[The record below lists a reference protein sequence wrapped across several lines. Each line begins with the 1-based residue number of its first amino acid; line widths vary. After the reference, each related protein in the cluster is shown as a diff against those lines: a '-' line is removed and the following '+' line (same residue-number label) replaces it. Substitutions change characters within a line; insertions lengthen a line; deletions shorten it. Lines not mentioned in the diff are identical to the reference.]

1 MYFKQ
6 FYLGCLAHASYLIG
20 DGGEAV
26 VVDPRR
32 DVDEYIAE
40 AESQGPTIR
49 WILETHLHADF
60 VSGHRELAERTGA
73 TIVFGEKARAEFPH
87 RAVRDGE
94 EIRVGSLV
102 LRVLATPGHTP
113 ESISVLVLDPEP
125 RLVLTGDTLFI
136 GDVGRP
142 DLAASP
148 RGLTAAD
155 MAGQLYDSL
164 HGKLLA
170 LPDSVAVYP
179 AHGAGSLCGR
189 NISSETSS
197 TIGVQRRTNYALR
210 PMPKEAFVKLMT
222 EDLPEAPAY
231 FPRDV
236 EINRSGAPSLPERRA
251 PAALSHAD
259 VERLTGTGAVLVDVR
274 PPAAFGA
281 GHPEGAVNVGLGGQF
296 ASWSGALLP
305 PDKPLVLV
313 TEDESGA
320 EEAVTRLARVGLE
333 NVAGFLDGGVA
344 AWDAA
349 GLPLGR
355 MGQIDVAELKARLD
369 EDPGLRVYD
378 VRRTREYAAGHVPS
392 AVSVPLDELAREID
406 ERAPQGPVAIIC
418 ASGYRSSIAGSL
430 LLRRKG
436 VEPINVV
443 GGTNAWV
450 AAGYPTEEEKR
461 FS

>member
-1 MYFKQ
+1 MFFRQ
-6 FYLGCLAHASYLIG
+6 FYLGCLAQASYLIG
-20 DGGEAV
+20 DGGEAA

-40 AESQGPTIR
+40 ARAQGLTIR

-60 VSGHRELAERTGA
+60 VSGHRELAERTGG
-73 TIVFGEKARAEFPH
+73 TIVFGKRARAAFEH
-87 RAVRDGE
+87 RAVCDGE
-94 EIRVGSLV
+94 EIRLGSLV
-102 LRVLATPGHTP
+102 LRFLATPGHTP
-113 ESISVLVLDPEP
+113 ESISILVLDPEP

-148 RGLTAAD
+148 QGVTAAS
-155 MAGQLYDSL
+155 MAAQLYDSL

-170 LPDSVAVYP
+170 LPDSVAVFP

-197 TIGVQRRTNYALR
+197 TIGVQRRTNYALH
-210 PMPKEAFVKLMT
+210 PMPKEDFVRMMT
-222 EDLPEAPAY
+222 ADLPEAPAY

-236 EINRSGAPSLPERRA
+236 EINRAGASPLPEQRASTALSPADVARLAGSGA
-251 PAALSHAD
+251 
-259 VERLTGTGAVLVDVR
+259 VIVDVR
-274 PPAAFGA
+274 PAAAFGA
-281 GHPEGAVNVGLGGQF
+281 GHPAGAVNIGLGGQF

-320 EEAVTRLARVGLE
+320 AEAVTRLARVGLE
-333 NVAGFLDGGVA
+333 NVAGYLDGGVA

-349 GLPLGR
+349 GRPLGR
-355 MGQIDVAELKARLD
+355 MGQIDVAELKARLG
-369 EDPGLRVYD
+369 EDPSLRVYD
-378 VRRTREYAAGHVPS
+378 VRRPREYAAGHVPG
-392 AVSVPLDELAREID
+392 AVSVPLDQLARELD
-406 ERAPQGPVAIIC
+406 RRTPQGPVAIVC

-430 LLRRKG
+430 LLGCKG

-443 GGTNAWV
+443 GGTSAWV
-450 AAGYPTEEEKR
+450 AAGFPTEQPAA
-461 FS
+461 